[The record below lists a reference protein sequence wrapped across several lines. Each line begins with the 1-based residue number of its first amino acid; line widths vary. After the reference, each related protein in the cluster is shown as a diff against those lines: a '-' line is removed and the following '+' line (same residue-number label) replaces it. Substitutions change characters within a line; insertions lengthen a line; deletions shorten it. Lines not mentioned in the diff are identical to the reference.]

1 MVDSFFTLTL
11 MFYSVI
17 VNPHQNLRHIFSIF
31 HLSECVIER
40 ITLSHIQGC
49 ISRRFHFDELQQN
62 NKRIRNQEEE
72 SMGKAD
78 VNVNIWLSEKK
89 RFANLFNGVIYG
101 GRQVILPEDLEEVN
115 PVSSVSVKNRTGKT
129 KNMKKYRDIIMKWR
143 NQATFVLLANESQDK
158 VHYAMPHKVM
168 LYDGMDYETQI
179 RNNWKNFNDRRKQNK
194 KAGQPLEH
202 LTAGEYLSRFR
213 KKDRLIPIISL
224 VFYYGSEPWD
234 GPVDLYDMFRLEG
247 TKEEKEILEKY
258 LPNYKI
264 NLIDAERLPNIS
276 RFSEDL
282 QVILSMLRYRN
293 SKEELTDYINENKKF
308 FQNVDYETSQAMK
321 AFLNMKQ
328 IPGETEQKEEMVD
341 MCKAIQEMYDDGVK
355 DGIQQGKMEL
365 LKEQIQRKLQKK
377 RTPDQ
382 IAEELEES
390 VEVIEKIIKEMQ

>member
-1 MVDSFFTLTL
+1 
-11 MFYSVI
+11 
-17 VNPHQNLRHIFSIF
+17 
-31 HLSECVIER
+31 
-40 ITLSHIQGC
+40 
-49 ISRRFHFDELQQN
+49 
-62 NKRIRNQEEE
+62 
-72 SMGKAD
+72 MGKAD

-143 NQATFVLLANESQDK
+143 NQATLVLLANESQDK

-194 KAGQPLEH
+194 KARLPLEH

-213 KKDRLIPIISL
+213 KNDRLIPIISL

-234 GPVDLYDMFRLEG
+234 GPVDLYDMFQLEG
-247 TKEEKEILEKY
+247 TKEENEILEKY

-264 NLIDAERLPNIS
+264 NLVDAERLEDVEK
-276 RFSEDL
+276 FSDDL
-282 QVILSMLRYRN
+282 QVILTMLRYRD

-328 IPGETEQKEEMVD
+328 IPGEAEHKEEMVD

-355 DGIQQGKMEL
+355 DGIQQGVEQGRTEL
-365 LKEQIQRKLQKK
+365 LKEQIQRKLKK
-377 RTPDQ
+377 EKTPTQ

>member
-1 MVDSFFTLTL
+1 
-11 MFYSVI
+11 
-17 VNPHQNLRHIFSIF
+17 
-31 HLSECVIER
+31 
-40 ITLSHIQGC
+40 
-49 ISRRFHFDELQQN
+49 
-62 NKRIRNQEEE
+62 
-72 SMGKAD
+72 MGKAD

-143 NQATFVLLANESQDK
+143 NQATLVLLANESQDK

-194 KAGQPLEH
+194 KAGLPLEH

-213 KKDRLIPIISL
+213 KNDRLIPIISL

-264 NLIDAERLPNIS
+264 NLVDAERLEDVEK
-276 RFSEDL
+276 FSDDL
-282 QVILSMLRYRN
+282 QVILTMLRYRD

-328 IPGETEQKEEMVD
+328 IPGEAEHKEEMID

-355 DGIQQGKMEL
+355 DGIQQGVERGIAAVIRTCRNL
-365 LKEQIQRKLQKK
+365 NVSKEDTLNNIQREYELSKEDAEKYLHILQVSLWSSSGFLLSRIAFAVSGSRAHSNCASQS
-377 RTPDQ
+377 RTRRASAILSSISLAPG
-382 IAEELEES
+382 IPLAIS
-390 VEVIEKIIKEMQ
+390 AA

>member
-1 MVDSFFTLTL
+1 
-11 MFYSVI
+11 
-17 VNPHQNLRHIFSIF
+17 
-31 HLSECVIER
+31 
-40 ITLSHIQGC
+40 
-49 ISRRFHFDELQQN
+49 
-62 NKRIRNQEEE
+62 
-72 SMGKAD
+72 MGKAD

-143 NQATFVLLANESQDK
+143 NQATFVLLANESQDM

-194 KAGQPLEH
+194 KTGQPLEH

-264 NLIDAERLPNIS
+264 NLVDAERLEDVEK
-276 RFSEDL
+276 FSYDL
-282 QVILSMLRYRN
+282 QVILTMLRYRD
-293 SKEELTDYINENKKF
+293 SKEELKHYIDENKKF

-328 IPGETEQKEEMVD
+328 IPGETEQK
-341 MCKAIQEMYDDGVK
+341 
-355 DGIQQGKMEL
+355 
-365 LKEQIQRKLQKK
+365 
-377 RTPDQ
+377 
-382 IAEELEES
+382 S
-390 VEVIEKIIKEMQ
+390 S

>member
-1 MVDSFFTLTL
+1 MTPSNDF
-11 MFYSVI
+11 VI
-17 VNPHQNLRHIFSIF
+17 VNSHRNLRHIFSIF

-49 ISRRFHFDELQQN
+49 ISRRFHFDELQN
-62 NKRIRNQEEE
+62 NKRIKNQEEE

-143 NQATFVLLANESQDK
+143 NQATFVLLANESQDM

-194 KAGQPLEH
+194 KTGQPLEH

-258 LPNYKI
+258 LPN
-264 NLIDAERLPNIS
+264 
-276 RFSEDL
+276 
-282 QVILSMLRYRN
+282 
-293 SKEELTDYINENKKF
+293 
-308 FQNVDYETSQAMK
+308 
-321 AFLNMKQ
+321 
-328 IPGETEQKEEMVD
+328 
-341 MCKAIQEMYDDGVK
+341 
-355 DGIQQGKMEL
+355 
-365 LKEQIQRKLQKK
+365 
-377 RTPDQ
+377 
-382 IAEELEES
+382 
-390 VEVIEKIIKEMQ
+390 

>member
-1 MVDSFFTLTL
+1 MTPSNDF
-11 MFYSVI
+11 VI
-17 VNPHQNLRHIFSIF
+17 VNSHRNLRHIFSIF

-49 ISRRFHFDELQQN
+49 ISRRFHFDELQN
-62 NKRIRNQEEE
+62 NKRIKNQEEE

-143 NQATFVLLANESQDK
+143 NQATFVLLANESQDM

-194 KAGQPLEH
+194 KTGQPLEH

-234 GPVDLYDMFRLEG
+234 GPVDLYDMFQLEG
-247 TKEEKEILEKY
+247 TKEEKEILGNY

-264 NLIDAERLPNIS
+264 NLVDAERLEDVEK
-276 RFSEDL
+276 FSDDL
-282 QVILSMLRYRN
+282 QVILTMLRYRD

-328 IPGETEQKEEMVD
+328 IPGEAEHKEEMVD

-355 DGIQQGKMEL
+355 DGIQQGKIEL
-365 LKEQIQRKLQKK
+365 LKEQIQRKLKK
-377 RTPDQ
+377 EKTPTQ

>member
-1 MVDSFFTLTL
+1 
-11 MFYSVI
+11 
-17 VNPHQNLRHIFSIF
+17 
-31 HLSECVIER
+31 
-40 ITLSHIQGC
+40 
-49 ISRRFHFDELQQN
+49 
-62 NKRIRNQEEE
+62 
-72 SMGKAD
+72 MGKAD

-143 NQATFVLLANESQDK
+143 NQATFVLLANESQDM

-194 KAGQPLEH
+194 KTGQPLEH

-234 GPVDLYDMFRLEG
+234 GPVDLYDMFQLEG
-247 TKEEKEILEKY
+247 TKEENKILEKY

-264 NLIDAERLPNIS
+264 NLVDAERLEDVEK
-276 RFSEDL
+276 FSDDL
-282 QVILSMLRYRN
+282 QVILTMLRYRD

-328 IPGETEQKEEMVD
+328 IPGEAEHKEERID

-355 DGIQQGKMEL
+355 DGIQKGKIEL
-365 LKEQIQRKLQKK
+365 LKEQIQRKLKK
-377 RTPDQ
+377 EKTPAQ

-390 VEVIEKIIKEMQ
+390 VEVIEKIIKEM

>member
-1 MVDSFFTLTL
+1 
-11 MFYSVI
+11 
-17 VNPHQNLRHIFSIF
+17 
-31 HLSECVIER
+31 
-40 ITLSHIQGC
+40 
-49 ISRRFHFDELQQN
+49 
-62 NKRIRNQEEE
+62 
-72 SMGKAD
+72 MGKAD

-115 PVSSVSVKNRTGKT
+115 SVSSVSVKNRAGKT
-129 KNMKKYRDIIMKWR
+129 KNMKRYRDIIMKWR
-143 NQATFVLLANESQDK
+143 NQATLVLLANESQDK

-234 GPVDLYDMFRLEG
+234 GPVDLYDMFQLEG
-247 TKEEKEILEKY
+247 TKEEKEILGNY

-264 NLIDAERLPNIS
+264 NLVDAERLEDVEK
-276 RFSEDL
+276 FSDDL
-282 QVILSMLRYRN
+282 QVILTMLKYRKDKDGLRN
-293 SKEELTDYINENKKF
+293 YVNENKKF
-308 FQNVDYETSQAMK
+308 FQKVDHETSQAMK

-328 IPGETEQKEEMVD
+328 IPGETENEEEIIN
-341 MCKAIQEMYDDGVK
+341 MCEAIQEMYDDGVRDGMK
-355 DGIQQGKMEL
+355 RGIQQGRDDL
-365 LKEQIQRKLQKK
+365 LKEKVKRKLQKQK
-377 RTPDQ
+377 SLEQ
-382 IAEELEES
+382 IADELEED
-390 VEVIEKIIKEMQ
+390 VNVIRKIIKEVQ

>member
-1 MVDSFFTLTL
+1 
-11 MFYSVI
+11 
-17 VNPHQNLRHIFSIF
+17 
-31 HLSECVIER
+31 
-40 ITLSHIQGC
+40 
-49 ISRRFHFDELQQN
+49 
-62 NKRIRNQEEE
+62 
-72 SMGKAD
+72 MGKAD

-143 NQATFVLLANESQDK
+143 NQATLVLLANESQDK

-194 KAGQPLEH
+194 KAGQSLEH

-234 GPVDLYDMFRLEG
+234 GPVDLYDMFQLEG
-247 TKEEKEILEKY
+247 TKEEKEIWGNY

-264 NLIDAERLPNIS
+264 NLVDAERLEGVEK
-276 RFSEDL
+276 FSDDL
-282 QVILSMLRYRN
+282 QVILTMLRYRD

-328 IPGETEQKEEMVD
+328 IPGEAEHKEEMVD

-355 DGIQQGKMEL
+355 DGIRQGVERGIAAVIRTCRNL
-365 LKEQIQRKLQKK
+365 NVSKEDTLNNIQREYELSKE
-377 RTPDQ
+377 D
-382 IAEELEES
+382 AEKYLETYW
-390 VEVIEKIIKEMQ
+390 K

>member
-1 MVDSFFTLTL
+1 
-11 MFYSVI
+11 
-17 VNPHQNLRHIFSIF
+17 
-31 HLSECVIER
+31 
-40 ITLSHIQGC
+40 
-49 ISRRFHFDELQQN
+49 
-62 NKRIRNQEEE
+62 
-72 SMGKAD
+72 MGKAD

-115 PVSSVSVKNRTGKT
+115 PVSSVSVKNRAGKT

-143 NQATFVLLANESQDK
+143 NQATLVLLANESQDK

-194 KAGQPLEH
+194 KAGQSLEH

-234 GPVDLYDMFRLEG
+234 GPVDLYDMFQLEG
-247 TKEEKEILEKY
+247 TKEENEILEKY

-264 NLIDAERLPNIS
+264 NLVDAERLEDVEK
-276 RFSEDL
+276 FSDDL
-282 QVILSMLRYRN
+282 QVILTMLRYRD

-328 IPGETEQKEEMVD
+328 ISGEAEHKEEMID

-355 DGIQQGKMEL
+355 DGIQKGVERGIAAVIRTCRNLNVSEEDTLNNVQREYELSME
-365 LKEQIQRKLQKK
+365 EAKK
-377 RTPDQ
+377 Y
-382 IAEELEES
+382 LETYWR
-390 VEVIEKIIKEMQ
+390 